1 MKGNMKKI
9 LVVFIHGL
17 KGGDSTWV
25 NDEGVSFKELLLSE
39 ALINEECEIVEYD
52 YFTQITEFMN
62 GFIAK
67 QTHAFMRKLPLFKR
81 LGRYKKTKK
90 NQRNKSISDLSKGL
104 ESTIRARYKEAESVI
119 LIGHSMG
126 GLVAKRLILEQIET
140 AKTINVTGYLSIAVP
155 HKGSLESLFL
165 QFSSNEHLK
174 ELMPLNKQTLE
185 LDEKW
190 EQYKSRLPKST
201 YLIALDDEVVKPHTA
216 KPNNISNEN
225 IFSLDKEDHTSI
237 SKPEDSNALSYIVVR
252 DFLLDQIQSKKNSI
266 EKYNV
271 RFQNLS
277 QLDKEV
283 FVIKLLVSDVEKS
296 LVDSS
301 KSAFLNAEIMCRI
314 NRSEQEEL
322 SSLYDRVKFIYSQ
335 NFYKYKKESKDSS
348 DLVYDI
354 HKEIKES
361 DDSSLKTSLSDI
373 SFLEKIGMIH
383 QLADSIDG
391 NVVWNENTNL
401 DKVREVY
408 ES

>member
-1 MKGNMKKI
+1 MKKI

-25 NDEGVSFKELLLSE
+25 NDKGVSFKELLQSE
-39 ALINEECEIVEYD
+39 NLINEECEIVEYD

-67 QTHAFMRKLPLFKR
+67 QTHALMRKLPLFNR
-81 LGRYKKTKK
+81 LSRYKKTKK

-104 ESTIRARYKEAESVI
+104 ESIIRAKYKEAESVI

-126 GLVAKRLILEQIET
+126 GLVAKKLIIDQIET
-140 AKTINVTGYLSIAVP
+140 IKTINVTGYLSIAVP

-190 EQYKSRLPKST
+190 EYHKSSLPKST

-216 KPNNISNEN
+216 KPNNISNKN
-225 IFSLDKEDHTSI
+225 IFHLDQEDHTSI
-237 SKPEDSNALSYIVVR
+237 CKPEDSNALSYIIVR
-252 DFLLDQIQSKKNSI
+252 DFLLEQIQLKKYAI
-266 EKYNV
+266 EKVNV
-271 RFQNLS
+271 RFQDLS

-322 SSLYDRVKFIYSQ
+322 SSLYERVKFIYSN
-335 NFYKYKKESKDSS
+335 NFYKFKKESKDSS
-348 DLVYDI
+348 ELVYDI

-361 DDSSLKTSLSDI
+361 DDSALKTSLSDI

-383 QLADSIDG
+383 QLADSLDDNII
-391 NVVWNENTNL
+391 WKENTNL